1 MSCSTSQTAEI
12 DGLVSKY
19 KILQEDL
26 TSSRSAHQ
34 TLLQQL
40 NENEMVE
47 SELEIVAESP
57 IGDGAVF
64 KLVGP
69 VLMRNDL
76 GDARETVQK
85 RMEFITGEMS
95 KAETKISKVEKHLKE
110 IAEKIQTV
118 QGRMQQE
125 AVSAARKIASKQ
137 SGSAVSS
144 ATP

>member
-85 RMEFITGEMS
+85 RMEFITGEMCVIVRH
-95 KAETKISKVEKHLKE
+95 IS
-110 IAEKIQTV
+110 
-118 QGRMQQE
+118 
-125 AVSAARKIASKQ
+125 
-137 SGSAVSS
+137 
-144 ATP
+144 